1 MLLRIS
7 NILVS
12 PFGLKNI
19 TPILWSVCIASV
31 LLMQFQVSPVFA
43 LSLLITALLLASAF
57 IHIVSSEIKAIGMLS
72 QQSQVQNFDH
82 RELKINSG
90 IFKDSLSGVNE
101 MLRDLERY
109 HQARTESLNEITH
122 LSEELS
128 QSASTVSTNVS
139 TQTDAI
145 SSAAAAVSE
154 MTHSI
159 EQVAEKARDVH
170 LRAGDARQLTE
181 NGKDSLTQARED
193 VSTMS
198 NTADETA
205 LLMEQLT
212 EQSNVVADMSKVIRE
227 ISDQTNLL
235 ALNAAIEAARAGEH
249 GRGFAVVADEVRQ
262 LARRSHESADEITTR
277 IHHVMGDM
285 KNVHQQMK
293 ALAGMAHSSLEST
306 NHAQQIFIDVDE
318 QVDSV
323 AQQII
328 AIATNT
334 EQQAQATNEIST
346 HIEGVLEC
354 AEENQGIS
362 NETARMA
369 KYMVGLTSN
378 PISTWGYK

>member
-1 MLLRIS
+1 MYLRIS
-7 NILVS
+7 NILIS
-12 PFGLKNI
+12 SLGLNNI
-19 TPILWSVCIASV
+19 TPILWGTCIASII
-31 LLMQFQVSPVFA
+31 LMLFHVSPIAVF
-43 LSLLITALLLASAF
+43 SLLIAALLLASAF
-57 IHIVSSEIKAIGMLS
+57 IHIVACEIKMIGTLS
-72 QQSQVQNFDH
+72 QQSQVQSFDH

-90 IFKDSLSGVNE
+90 IFKEPLSGVNE

-109 HQARTESLNEITH
+109 HQARSESLNEITH

-139 TQTDAI
+139 EQTDAI

-154 MTHSI
+154 MTQSI
-159 EQVAEKARDVH
+159 EQVAEKTRDVH
-170 LRAGDARQLTE
+170 LRASETRQLTE
-181 NGKDSLTQARED
+181 NGKGSLTQARED

-205 LLMEQLT
+205 QLMEQLT
-212 EQSNVVADMSKVIRE
+212 VQSNVVAEMSKVIRD

-277 IHHVMGDM
+277 IHHVMADM
-285 KNVHQQMK
+285 KNVHQKMK

-323 AQQII
+323 AQQIV

-346 HIEGVLEC
+346 HIEGVLKC
-354 AEENQGIS
+354 AEENQDVS
-362 NETARMA
+362 NETARVA
-369 KYMVGLTSN
+369 KYMAGLTRN
-378 PISTWGYK
+378 PISMWGYK